1 MSTESQILFNISIII
16 QIILFIAFIILVF
29 VLTGAVKKLMLKVD
43 SLNDEFT
50 NFKVKVDPLIEDS
63 KQLVR
68 RLNTISEKIEGNID
82 SVRETVDK
90 IRGVIDEVIDFK
102 KRIQEKIEPPLKD
115 TITFYT
121 SVVKGIKVFFEK
133 LREGKKSKKE
143 EIPILPDTSSGLNEK
158 FQSDF
163 DDINKELNE
172 VRKKLEEMK
181 KV

>member
-1 MSTESQILFNISIII
+1 MSPESQILFNISIII
-16 QIILFIAFIILVF
+16 QIILFIAFIVLVF

-68 RLNTISEKIEGNID
+68 RLNAISEKVEGNID
-82 SVRETVDK
+82 AVRETVEK
-90 IRGVIDEVIDFK
+90 MRGVIDDVIDFK
-102 KRIQEKIEPPLKD
+102 KRIQEKIEPPLRE
-115 TITFYT
+115 TINFYA
-121 SVVKGIKVFFEK
+121 SIVKGAKVFFEK
-133 LREGKKSKKE
+133 LREGKKNKKE
-143 EIPILPDTSSGLNEK
+143 ETPFLAETPSGLNEK

-172 VRKKLEEMK
+172 VRKKLEDMK

>member
-1 MSTESQILFNISIII
+1 MSPESQVLFNISIII

-43 SLNDEFT
+43 SLNDEFA

-68 RLNTISEKIEGNID
+68 RLNAISEKVEGNID

-90 IRGVIDEVIDFK
+90 MRGVIDEVIDFK
-102 KRIQEKIEPPLKD
+102 KRLQEKIEVPLKD
-115 TITFYT
+115 TIAFYA
-121 SVVKGIKVFFEK
+121 SVVKGVKVFFEK
-133 LREGKKSKKE
+133 LREGRRTKKE
-143 EIPILPDTSSGLNEK
+143 EAPLLEKPSSDLNEK
-158 FQSDF
+158 FQNDF

>member
-1 MSTESQILFNISIII
+1 MSSETQILFNVSIII

-29 VLTGAVKKLMLKVD
+29 VLTGAVKKLMTKVD
-43 SLNDEFT
+43 LLNDEFA

-68 RLNTISEKIEGNID
+68 KLNAISEKVEGNID
-82 SVRETVDK
+82 AVRETVDK
-90 IRGVIDEVIDFK
+90 MRTVIDDVINFK
-102 KRIQEKIEPPLKD
+102 NRIQEKIEPPLKD
-115 TITFYT
+115 TINFYA
-121 SVVKGIKVFFEK
+121 SIVKGIKVFFEK
-133 LREGKKSKKE
+133 LREGKKSKSE
-143 EIPILPDTSSGLNEK
+143 EKPILSDSASGINEK
-158 FQSDF
+158 FQNDF